1 MIGSGLMKKRRIN
14 FGIIAAFVIIA
25 LLNQCR
31 EANIT
36 RESKIADSINF
47 NTVDIQL
54 EDILTPPKGTNELEI
69 VDYYMEEVPK
79 TR

>member
-31 EANIT
+31 ETNIT